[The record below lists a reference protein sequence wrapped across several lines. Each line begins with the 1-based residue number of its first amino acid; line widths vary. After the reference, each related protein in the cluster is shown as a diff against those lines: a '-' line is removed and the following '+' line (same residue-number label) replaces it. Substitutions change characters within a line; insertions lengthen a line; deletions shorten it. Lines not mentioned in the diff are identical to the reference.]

1 MNQITVRGIDP
12 EIEQKIRKMARD
24 SRQSINNILVGIIR
38 QKFQNKKR
46 SLPAET
52 LKHLAGGWSRQDA
65 LTFLNS
71 ISHCEQIDQE
81 MWK

>member
-38 QKFQNKKR
+38 QKFQNKKH
-46 SLPAET
+46 SSPAET
-52 LKHLAGGWSRQDA
+52 LKQLAGGWSRQDA
-65 LTFLNS
+65 STFLNS
-71 ISHCEQIDQE
+71 ISSCEQIDQE

>member
-24 SRQSINNILVGIIR
+24 SRQSINNILIGIIR
-38 QKFQNKKR
+38 QKFQDKKH
-46 SLPAET
+46 SYPAET
-52 LKHLAGGWSRQDA
+52 LKQLAGGWNRQDA

-71 ISHCEQIDQE
+71 INSCEQIDQE
-81 MWK
+81 MWQ

>member
-38 QKFQNKKR
+38 QKFQNKKH
-46 SLPAET
+46 SPPSET

-65 LTFLNS
+65 STFLNS
-71 ISHCEQIDQE
+71 ISPCEQIDQE